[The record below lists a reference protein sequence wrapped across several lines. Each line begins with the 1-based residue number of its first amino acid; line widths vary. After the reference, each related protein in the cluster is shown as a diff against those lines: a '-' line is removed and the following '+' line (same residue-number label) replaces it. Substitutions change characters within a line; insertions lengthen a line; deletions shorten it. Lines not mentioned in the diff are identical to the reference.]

1 MKRTLATLIT
11 AAIFASLVSC
21 AFAGDTPA
29 AKDDKT
35 TAALDAVLADT
46 LTTLATGDGA
56 KITKLLSAQ
65 SNELL
70 MPSKSGFVAIGS
82 EKLKKTPASG
92 ADFKIAADYKVKER
106 KYTTLGAITVADATI
121 SLEGKPDRVLSAA
134 LVEEGGTW
142 RYLALCILQPQPE
155 KDPNSLTTTEEISR
169 ILNSWSAGFPKGD
182 ISGLEEKLYPD
193 PFSIGVTGPG
203 NELFAFGYP
212 DYFIGTVN
220 SFLAMGAADYSSLEG
235 LKVSVDGSV
244 AIAQANWDISLAQ
257 LGQIKGRIMGHFCKT
272 PKGWRLIGM
281 VGGPGGR

>member
-1 MKRTLATLIT
+1 MKRTLATLISVM
-11 AAIFASLVSC
+11 ILASLVSFAC
-21 AFAGDTPA
+21 AGDTPVA
-29 AKDDKT
+29 PNDKT

-46 LTTLATGDGA
+46 LATLATGDGA
-56 KITKLLSAQ
+56 KIAKLLSAQ

-70 MPSKSGFVAIGS
+70 MPTKSGFVAIGT

-92 ADFKIAADYKVKER
+92 ADFKIAAGWKVKDR
-106 KYTTLGAITVADATI
+106 KYTMLGAITVVDATV
-121 SLEGKPDRVLSAA
+121 SLEGKPDRLLSGA
-134 LVEEGGTW
+134 LVEEGGSY
-142 RYLALCILQPQPE
+142 RYLALAMLQPQPD
-155 KDPNSLTTTEEISR
+155 KDPNTLATTDEISR

-182 ISGLEEKLYPD
+182 ISALEEKLYPD

-235 LKVSVDGSV
+235 LQIRVDGSV
-244 AIAQANWDISLAQ
+244 AVAQANWDLSLAQ
-257 LGQIKGRIMGHFCKT
+257 LGQIKGRIEAHFCKT

-281 VGGPGGR
+281 VGGSGGR